1 MSRFKNPLQD
11 TRASLALISDPMKEH
26 REMLAALSD
35 PMKAHREMLAAL
47 SDPMKEHREML
58 AALSDPM
65 KEHREII
72 AAFSDPMRELRT
84 SLALISAPNIDIHKA
99 LQGSVSLNSIK
110 DIALSVKDSIE
121 VDNEGGIT
129 LSSKRITAAEL
140 QELSDKIFHKSSL
153 AELHSFD
160 EAINRLIS
168 EISALKDPI
177 TQKILIYFVYPL
189 IIIIIASFIN
199 PIVSHHVRSNMKLD
213 KRSLV
218 KELKVNVNKNVYNQ
232 AILNS
237 LRYVSADTLNV
248 RSSASINSDSIG
260 YLRFSSA
267 VLILEKQ
274 KNWTLIEWNDP
285 DADAK
290 ITGWVFTRY
299 LKRFR

>member
-1 MSRFKNPLQD
+1 MKEHREM
-11 TRASLALISDPMKEH
+11 LAAISDPMKEH
-26 REMLAALSD
+26 REMLAAI
-35 PMKAHREMLAAL
+35 

-58 AALSDPM
+58 AAFSDPM
-65 KEHREII
+65 KEHREML
-72 AAFSDPMRELRT
+72 AAFSDPMKELRA
-84 SLALISAPNIDIHKA
+84 SLALFSNPVSDIHRA
-99 LQGSVSLNSIK
+99 ITGHTSLNSIK

-129 LSSKRITAAEL
+129 LSSKRIAAADL

-153 AELHSFD
+153 AESHSFD

-168 EISALKDPI
+168 EIRAQKDPL

-199 PIVSHHVRSNMKLD
+199 PIVDHHVKSHIKSD

-218 KELKVNVNKNVYNQ
+218 KELKASVNKELNNQ
-232 AILNS
+232 AILSS
-237 LRYVSADTLNV
+237 LRYVSASTLNV
-248 RSSASINSDSIG
+248 RYSASINSDLIG

-274 KNWTLIEWNDP
+274 KNWTLIEWSDP
-285 DADAK
+285 ENDAK